1 MPDSMHEY
9 SEETE
14 ALADE
19 IVDYARWRTRLDPIP
34 LDHPRTADELRELC
48 GPTVTPEGIGGHKA
62 LELFAEVLAP
72 ACLSVDYTRYLSFV
86 PAAPTEAAVL
96 FDLVVGAFSIYGG
109 SWIEGAGAVHAENEA
124 LGWLS
129 DLCGLPDSAGGV
141 FVPGGT
147 IGNLSALVGARGA
160 AEKRVT
166 AAAGGDRDGTNGGK
180 RWAFVVSSTAHSSV
194 PSAAAVM
201 DAEVIAVETGPDRRL
216 TGELVAAALDEH
228 GDRVAGVVATAG
240 TTNLGIVDDLTS
252 IGAVCRDRDVFF
264 HVDAAYGGG
273 ALAVPSAR
281 ASFAGIELADSVI
294 IDPHKWLFA
303 PFDCCALL
311 WRDPD
316 QARDV
321 HAQHAGYLAFLDAY
335 GDWNP
340 SDFAIHLTRRARGLP
355 FWFSLATHGTDA
367 YADAIE
373 STIELAREAGRRIEA
388 ADHLRLV
395 WEPQLSIVVFERV
408 GWNADQYQAWTE
420 ATMDE
425 GAAFVVP
432 SRHDGE
438 PVFRFCF
445 VNPRTTVADIDLI
458 IDALR

>member
-1 MPDSMHEY
+1 MHTY
-9 SEETE
+9 TAETE

-34 LDHPRTADELRELC
+34 LDHPKTADELRELC
-48 GPTVTPEGIGGHKA
+48 GPTVTPSGIGGHQA
-62 LELFAEVLAP
+62 LQLFAEVLAP

-109 SWIEGAGAVHAENEA
+109 SWIEGAGAVYAENEA
-124 LGWLS
+124 LRWLA
-129 DLCGLPDSAGGV
+129 DLCSLPATSGGV

-147 IGNLSALVGARGA
+147 IGNLSALAGARGA
-160 AEKRVT
+160 AEARLK
-166 AAAGGDRDGTNGGK
+166 AQGK
-180 RWAFVVSSTAHSSV
+180 TRPDRWAFVVSATAHSSI
-194 PSAAAVM
+194 PSAANVM
-201 DAEVIAVETGPDRRL
+201 DAEVIAVDTGPDRRL
-216 TGELVAAALDEH
+216 TGAAVAAALERH

-240 TTNLGIVDDLTS
+240 TTNLGIIDELEA
-252 IGAVCRDRDVFF
+252 IGSVCRERDVFF
-264 HVDAAYGGG
+264 HVDAAYGGA
-273 ALAVPSAR
+273 ALAVEETR
-281 ASFAGIELADSVI
+281 AQFDGIELADSVI

-316 QARDV
+316 QGRNV

-367 YADAIE
+367 YAQAIQV
-373 STIELAREAGRRIEA
+373 TLDLALEAGKRIEA

-395 WEPQLSIVVFERV
+395 WDPQLSIVVFERI
-408 GWNADQYQAWTE
+408 GWDGDDYQHWTE
-420 ATMDE
+420 QMMEDGT
-425 GAAFVVP
+425 AFVVP
-432 SRHDGE
+432 SRHDDK

-445 VNPRTTVADIDLI
+445 VNPRTTVEEIDLI

>member
-1 MPDSMHEY
+1 MPDSMHEHS
-9 SEETE
+9 SEIE

-19 IVDYARWRTRLDPIP
+19 IVDYARWRAQLDPIP
-34 LDHPRTADELRELC
+34 LDHPRTVDELRERC
-48 GPTVTPEGIGGHKA
+48 GQTVTPDGIGGHRA
-62 LELFAEVLAP
+62 LELFADVLAP

-109 SWIEGAGAVHAENEA
+109 SWIEGAGAVFAENEA
-124 LGWLS
+124 LRWLA
-129 DLCGLPDSAGGV
+129 DLCGLPDTAGGV

-160 AEKRVT
+160 AADRLE
-166 AAAGGDRDGTNGGK
+166 AAGVERPT

-201 DAEVIAVETGPDRRL
+201 DAEVIAVETGRDRRL
-216 TGELVAAALDEH
+216 TGELVAAALDQH

-240 TTNLGIVDDLTS
+240 TTNLGIVDDLAS
-252 IGAVCRDRDVFF
+252 IGAACRERGVFF

-273 ALAVPSAR
+273 ALAVPSER
-281 ASFAGIELADSVI
+281 ELFAGIESADSVI

-303 PFDCCALL
+303 PYDCCALL
-311 WRDPD
+311 WRDPG
-316 QARDV
+316 QARAV
-321 HAQHAGYLAFLDAY
+321 HAQEAGYLAFLDAY

-355 FWFSLATHGTDA
+355 FWFSLATHGTEA
-367 YADAIE
+367 YAEAIG

-395 WEPQLSIVVFERV
+395 WEPQLSIVVFERI
-408 GWNADQYQAWTE
+408 GWDAAQYQAWTE
-420 ATMDE
+420 ATMDD
-425 GAAFVVP
+425 GTAFVVP

-458 IDALR
+458 IDTLR